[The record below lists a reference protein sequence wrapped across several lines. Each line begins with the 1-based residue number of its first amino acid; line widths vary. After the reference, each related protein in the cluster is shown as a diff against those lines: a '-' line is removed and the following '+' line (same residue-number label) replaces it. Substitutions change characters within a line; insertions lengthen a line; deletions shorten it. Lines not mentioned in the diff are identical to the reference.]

1 MKKSIVGKIGLV
13 IMIAIMLLG
22 LLGGCCYY
30 YCPTCPQE
38 THPGNVEEI
47 SHRSLL
53 DWIRPFI
60 PMATRWLMANSYD
73 LVSRA
78 DIEWALNQIG
88 PWECCMNYDEI
99 TDGIHALEG
108 YKYVPV
114 GYVEYS
120 NGTRVNIIICKDGGQ
135 KKAFLLI
142 NGELKQLIEDSSII
156 DAVI

>member
-1 MKKSIVGKIGLV
+1 MKKILLILIVLVATTFLTGCYICIDSI
-13 IMIAIMLLG
+13 
-22 LLGGCCYY
+22 
-30 YCPTCPQE
+30 CPPYQE

-47 SHRSLL
+47 SHHSLL

-60 PMATRWLMANSYD
+60 PMALRWLMANSYD

-88 PWECCMNYDEI
+88 PWGCCMSYNEI
-99 TDGIHALEG
+99 TDAIHSLNG
-108 YKYVPV
+108 YRDVPI

-120 NGTRVNIIICKDGGQ
+120 NGTRVNIVICKEEGE

-142 NGELKQLIEDSSII
+142 NGEMRELTCDILVIN
-156 DAVI
+156 AVI